1 MTTYFHKCTDPLIRI
16 TDDARAYTRPQAKS
30 VWGGGAIFLDRDG
43 TIIVE
48 KNYLREIEDLK
59 LLPGA
64 VPGLKKLGATGMPLY
79 LLTNQAGI
87 AHGYFDENRVD
98 AIHRYLIDL
107 LATAGIHFR
116 GVLYCPHHPQ
126 AEVAAYRTDCFCRK
140 PKPGLLLHAAYL
152 DSIDLSRSF
161 VIGDKLTDLEAAKNV
176 TAKAILV
183 LTGYGVG
190 ESRRIQDREAPDYV
204 ADDLL
209 DAAEWINTNP
219 QIRQPLE
226 RKERLP

>member
-1 MTTYFHKCTDPLIRI
+1 MTTYFHKCTDPLLRI
-16 TDDARAYTRPQAKS
+16 TDARPQAEPVKE
-30 VWGGGAIFLDRDG
+30 GGAIFLDRDG
-43 TIIVE
+43 TIIEE
-48 KNYLREIEDLK
+48 KNYLGEIEDLK

-64 VPGLKKLGATGMPLY
+64 VPGLKKLSATGMPLY

-98 AIHRYLIDL
+98 AIHRYLVDL
-107 LATAGIHFR
+107 LAKAGVYFR

-126 AEVAAYRTDCFCRK
+126 AEIAAYRSDCFCRK

-161 VIGDKLTDLEAAKNV
+161 VIGDKLSDLEAAKNV

-183 LTGYGVG
+183 LTGYGAG
-190 ESRRIQDREAPDYV
+190 ESRRIPEREPPDYI
-204 ADDLL
+204 AADLL
-209 DAAEWINTNP
+209 EAAEWININRSDP
-219 QIRQPLE
+219 CSKVI
-226 RKERLP
+226 